1 MIKIDLNDHQIHA
14 KFAQLARELKQPRKL
29 YGVLGEQL
37 KKIHNNRFK
46 QETSPDGE
54 KWQPLS
60 PLTRQAKGNDHIL
73 KDSHQLRN
81 TLAYNYSDQGV
92 EFGSA
97 LKYARLHQFGGTIV
111 PKKAKRLRLGK
122 SGVYAKK
129 VTIPA
134 RPWLGISKQ
143 DEALL
148 LRKAH
153 RVLEQQIQ
161 QVLK

>member
-1 MIKIDLNDHQIHA
+1 MIKIELDDHHVGEKLKHIVV
-14 KFAQLARELKQPRKL
+14 QLKRPRKL

-134 RPWLGISKQ
+134 RPWLGVSKQ

-153 RVLEQQIQ
+153 RVLESQIQ
-161 QVLK
+161 RALK

>member
-1 MIKIDLNDHQIHA
+1 MIKIELDDHHVSEKLKHIVV
-14 KFAQLARELKQPRKL
+14 QLKRPRKL

-46 QETSPDGE
+46 QEKSPDGE

-60 PLTRQAKGNDHIL
+60 PLTRQVKGNDHIL

-122 SGVYAKK
+122 SSVYAKK

-143 DEALL
+143 DEPLL

-153 RVLEQQIQ
+153 RVLESQIQ